1 MNHVTSGWWFQT
13 FFIFHNI
20 WDVILPIDELIFF
33 NMVKHVKTTSQI
45 MLPDH
50 TGNEYQWEFQDP
62 KMEVPPI
69 NRFLTWPLI
78 IVNHYQHL
86 STVINHYEPLL
97 TVVIPLPI
105 GSHHSSSR

>member
-1 MNHVTSGWWFQT
+1 
-13 FFIFHNI
+13 
-20 WDVILPIDELIFF
+20 
-33 NMVKHVKTTSQI
+33 
-45 MLPDH
+45 
-50 TGNEYQWEFQDP
+50 
-62 KMEVPPI
+62 MEVPPI

-86 STVINHYEPLL
+86 STIINHYEPLL